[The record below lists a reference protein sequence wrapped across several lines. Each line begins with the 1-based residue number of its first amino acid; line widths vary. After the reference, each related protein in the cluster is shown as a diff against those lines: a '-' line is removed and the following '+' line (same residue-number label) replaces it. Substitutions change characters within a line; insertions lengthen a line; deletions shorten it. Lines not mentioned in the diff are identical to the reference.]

1 MLRHLRLVIS
11 TAYHAAQTT
20 VAFTSASLESR
31 AAETSPRLLPETERT
46 RNEASVRPSQQ
57 DDAENSDDNNTE
69 ERHRGVGVGD
79 DHGHHFSINPCVL
92 EDVVDLVDAIRYA
105 RQYREVQSFYVI
117 PLATVLRLPATA

>member
-11 TAYHAAQTT
+11 TAYHAAHTT

-31 AAETSPRLLPETERT
+31 AAETSPRLLPETDRT

-57 DDAENSDDNNTE
+57 DDAVGNNDNNTE
-69 ERHRGVGVGD
+69 ERTEH
-79 DHGHHFSINPCVL
+79 DHDGQHFSINPCVL

-105 RQYREVQSFYVI
+105 RQYREIQSYYV
-117 PLATVLRLPATA
+117 PLATVLRLPAPA